1 MCRMQARRAGEEGET
16 DGLDAHPG
24 LRHGMMDQ
32 ELLARNEC
40 LAAENCILKAKL
52 QGYSQTLM

>member
-1 MCRMQARRAGEEGET
+1 MQARRAGEEGET

-24 LRHGMMDQ
+24 LRHGMMNQ
-32 ELLARNEC
+32 ELLARNEY

-52 QGYSQTLM
+52 QGYCQTLM